1 MVDRRQ
7 RFAHTVCVPIPKDTN
22 TTAPFTDYEAR
33 TKVAE
38 SLLASCKAERYVYL
52 FFSSLAGAG
61 ILVALTYIFLTK
73 TPTLEEVGILS
84 SSGGV
89 IALTSNRILKIQH
102 DVFRVVFGIN
112 L

>member
-1 MVDRRQ
+1 MPTPSD
-7 RFAHTVCVPIPKDTN
+7 ANPI
-22 TTAPFTDYEAR
+22 APFTDYEAR

-52 FFSSLAGAG
+52 FFSALAAGG
-61 ILVALTYIFLTK
+61 ILTALTFIFLTK
-73 TPTLEEVGILS
+73 TPTLEEVGVLS

-102 DVFRVVFGIN
+102 DVFRVVFGID